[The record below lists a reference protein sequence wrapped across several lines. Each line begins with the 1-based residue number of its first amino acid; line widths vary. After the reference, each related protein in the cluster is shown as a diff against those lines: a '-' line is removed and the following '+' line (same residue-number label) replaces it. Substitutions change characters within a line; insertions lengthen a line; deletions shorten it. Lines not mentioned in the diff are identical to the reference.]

1 MDGKGIAQLSKPNNG
16 KKMLHGIISIED
28 CLSKCREV
36 KDATGCEFLQGV
48 KQSDS
53 EGICIGHTQELK
65 SGSGQG
71 DGWVK
76 CFVFSG

>member
-16 KKMLHGIISIED
+16 KKMLEGRISIED

-53 EGICIGHTQELK
+53 EGICIAHTQELK